1 MTHFRNRNDLL
12 NWLSEHAP
20 DKIVRRALDR
30 GTTTIWGLFKGGFI
44 VEVKYLSRQYIIGIK
59 ASQTLGEYCCGLLK
73 RIPFENYKG
82 GSTLLTAGD
91 YPVLVLENK
100 SKARRSRLNQT
111 GQNLNC

>member
-44 VEVKYLSRQYIIGIK
+44 VEIKYLNRQYVIGIK
-59 ASQTLGEYCCGLLK
+59 ASQHIGDYCCGLLK
-73 RIPFENYKG
+73 RIPFEHYEG
-82 GSTLLTAGD
+82 GPTPLTNGD
-91 YPVLVLENK
+91 YSVLALERKKNVQVK
-100 SKARRSRLNQT
+100 K
-111 GQNLNC
+111 